1 MKRILYFLT
10 ITSLAF
16 LNSAQ
21 GEVIQDTVE
30 IIFKPTKVEALIVF
44 ESGAVLWEDA
54 VFFESQTKLSSSGG
68 KVFVVG
74 AQVDSN
80 KGPLSVISWRLLGD
94 GGADFSTSFKKIK
107 EEDSIK
113 NSAANLKGEILSE
126 RGNLKSLQSELSREV
141 YNLKRLRVEAGR
153 KADLGKIIQIEE
165 DTRRIKDEVQ
175 AIARDIKNL
184 RESLEIV
191 KEMGE
196 PARFEK
202 RKVTLT
208 EQLSE
213 FAKAAL
219 AAEQS
224 ATTRKKSSEAELEQK
239 LALIDSTRFD
249 DLEELE
255 AEYRAITGED
265 FTEAET
271 LPQGAE
277 PINTSEYISENGL

>member
-1 MKRILYFLT
+1 MKRLLFSFL
-10 ITSLAF
+10 SLIVC
-16 LNSAQ
+16 LVESAQ
-21 GEVIQDTVE
+21 GEVIQDSIE
-30 IIFKPTKVEALIVF
+30 IIFKPTAVEALLVF
-44 ESGAVLWEDA
+44 ESGVVLWEEG
-54 VFFESQTKLSSSGG
+54 VFFESQTKVSSSGG

-74 AQVDSN
+74 AQVDEN
-80 KGPLSVISWRLLGD
+80 NGPLEVISWRLVGD
-94 GGADFSTSFKKIK
+94 GGADFSTPFKRIQ
-107 EEDSIK
+107 EENSIK
-113 NSAANLKGEILSE
+113 QSGVKLKSEILSK
-126 RGNLKSLQSELSREV
+126 RGDLKVLRADLNREV

-165 DTRRIKDEVQ
+165 DTRKIKEETQ

-184 RESLEIV
+184 RDSLEVV
-191 KEMGE
+191 KDMGE

-202 RKVTLT
+202 RRVTLT
-208 EQLSE
+208 EQLSDL
-213 FAKAAL
+213 AKAAL

-255 AEYRAITGED
+255 AEYLAITGKD